1 MDKKGI
7 ARKHRMT
14 VMTVIAL
21 MTVMTVQYHP
31 WMEKKRG
38 GV

>member
-7 ARKHRMT
+7 ARMHRMN
-14 VMTVIAL
+14 VMAEIAL

-31 WMEKKRG
+31 WMKKRG
-38 GV
+38 V